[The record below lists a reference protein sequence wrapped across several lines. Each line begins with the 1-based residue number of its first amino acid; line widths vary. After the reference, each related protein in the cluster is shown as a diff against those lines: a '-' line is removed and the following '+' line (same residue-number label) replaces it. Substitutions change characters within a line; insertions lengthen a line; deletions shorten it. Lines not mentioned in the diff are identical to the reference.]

1 MATVGGKAKIAFRH
15 LPEELEQFEGMLI
28 GLTSRERRGILR
40 LAAGREQQNED
51 GSDLHD
57 CFLRLNGCKNC
68 CQ

>member
-40 LAAGREQQNED
+40 MAAGREQQNED
-51 GSDLHD
+51 GSDLHH
-57 CFLRLNGCKNC
+57 CFFL
-68 CQ
+68 